1 MKLSDVKKLHQ
12 KKYRTQ
18 FGFYLVEGEHLVL
31 ELLKAIRQDVNF
43 NTIPNETLSIYVTNE
58 YEVWL
63 EHALSQEAAVESEQ
77 SKISPNERVPAVKVE
92 RLTSIQMQQLS
103 DTKSPQGIIAR
114 VPLKT
119 ASSNKDINS
128 VSDESANSQLNQQR
142 YIYLYEVQDPGNLGT
157 ILRTLAWFGN
167 FKLLL
172 SPNSVDPFNSK
183 VVRASMGAIF
193 HVDMELNVTLKDLAS
208 RFSQFAYLDMHG
220 DEIKSQH
227 FGNFQCYLFGN
238 EARGVPTEEI
248 ARLNATA
255 FTITGSGKIDSL
267 NLASA
272 VNICT
277 YELSQ

>member
-63 EHALSQEAAVESEQ
+63 EHALSQEAVVESGQ